1 MKRLILYYSLSGHTR
16 AAAEQL
22 AAQTGATLCEIR
34 TVKPMP
40 TSRFSQIMYGGML
53 SSFGLCPKL
62 ADKPPAA
69 EEFDEIILGL
79 PVWAGK
85 CAAPVRTLLQRREIC
100 DKVTAVFT
108 YSGSGDNSGCV
119 RQLRQWLPHLRETVS
134 LTDKSNPLS
143 AENDRK
149 RSAFTEAV
157 LAEKEVHS

>member
-53 SSFGLCPKL
+53 SSFGICPRL
-62 ADKPPAA
+62 AEAPPAA
-69 EEFDEIILGL
+69 EDFDEIILGL

-85 CAAPVRTLLQRREIC
+85 CAAPVKTLLQGQELC

-108 YSGSGDNSGCV
+108 YSGSGD
-119 RQLRQWLPHLRETVS
+119 HLRETVS
-134 LTDKSNPLS
+134 LTDESNPLS
-143 AENDRK
+143 AENDQK
-149 RSAFTEAV
+149 WSAFTEAI
-157 LAEKEVHS
+157 LAEKEVRS

>member
-1 MKRLILYYSLSGHTR
+1 MKRLILYYSLTGHTH

-22 AAQTGATLCEIR
+22 TAQTAATLCEIR

-53 SSFGLCPKL
+53 SSFGICPKL
-62 ADKPPAA
+62 ANEPPAA
-69 EEFDEIILGL
+69 EDFDEIILGL

-85 CAAPVRTLLQRREIC
+85 CAAPIRTLLKRKELC

-134 LTDKSNPLS
+134 LTDESNPLS
-143 AENDRK
+143 AENDQK
-149 RSAFTEAV
+149 WSAFTEAV
-157 LAEKEVHS
+157 LAEKEVRS

>member
-16 AAAEQL
+16 AAAKHL
-22 AAQTGATLCEIR
+22 ATQTGAILWEIR

-62 ADKPPAA
+62 ADEPPAA
-69 EEFDEIILGL
+69 EDFDEIILGL

-134 LTDKSNPLS
+134 LTDESNPLS

-149 RSAFTEAV
+149 WSAFTEAV

>member
-62 ADKPPAA
+62 ADEPPTA
-69 EEFDEIILGL
+69 EDFDEIILGL

-85 CAAPVRTLLQRREIC
+85 CAAPVRTLLQRREIR

-134 LTDKSNPLS
+134 LTDESNPLS

-149 RSAFTEAV
+149 WSAFTEAV
-157 LAEKEVHS
+157 LAEKEVRS